1 MGSRETQPAQA
12 TDVLDEEEPIL
23 APLVGQVV
31 GVTEAGLLL
40 VDFPGNRRGAL
51 PARTALELDVEARQR
66 AVALRQE
73 AVLLFERGEPALPL
87 LVGLLP
93 PPSET
98 PLTDA
103 LLATSLPVAS
113 AEADLDGKRL
123 VLEGRE
129 EVVLRCGKAS
139 LTLRHDGQVL
149 LRGVNIR
156 ADAEE
161 VHRIRGGK
169 VQIN

>member
-23 APLVGQVV
+23 SPLVGQVV
-31 GVTEAGLLL
+31 GMTEAGLLL

-51 PARTALELDVEARQR
+51 PARTSLTLDVEARQQ
-66 AVALRQE
+66 AVARRQE
-73 AVLLFERGEPALPL
+73 AVLLFEEGDPARPL
-87 LVGLLP
+87 LVGLLQA
-93 PPSET
+93 PSET

-103 LLATSLPVAS
+103 LLAASLPVGP
-113 AEADLDGKRL
+113 AEADLDDKRV

-139 LTLRHDGQVL
+139 LTLRRDGQVL

>member
-1 MGSRETQPAQA
+1 MGISEKKPGRGAQ
-12 TDVLDEEEPIL
+12 VLDSEEFIP
-23 APLVGQVV
+23 ASLVGWVV
-31 GVTEAGLLL
+31 GVTGGGLLL

-51 PARTALELDVEARQR
+51 PARTSLSLDAESWQR
-66 AVALRQE
+66 AVVRRQE
-73 AVLLFERGEPALPL
+73 AVLLFEQGNPSRPL
-87 LVGLLP
+87 LIGLLQP
-93 PPSET
+93 VSET

-103 LLATSLPVAS
+103 LLAEPFTALPD
-113 AEADLDGKRL
+113 EAHIDGKR
-123 VLEGRE
+123 VVFEGRE

-139 LTLRHDGQVL
+139 LTLRRDGQVL

-156 ADAEE
+156 TDAEE

>member
-1 MGSRETQPAQA
+1 MVQA
-12 TDVLDEEEPIL
+12 TEVLEPEELIRES
-23 APLVGQVV
+23 LVGWVAGMTV
-31 GVTEAGLLL
+31 GGLLL

-51 PARTALELDVEARQR
+51 PARTSLLLDAEARRQ
-66 AVALRQE
+66 AVARRQE
-73 AVLLFERGEPALPL
+73 AVLLFERGSPARPL
-87 LVGLLP
+87 LIGLLQP
-93 PPSET
+93 LSET

-103 LLATSLPVAS
+103 LLAEPLPGVP
-113 AEADLDGKRL
+113 AEAHIDGKRV
-123 VLEGRE
+123 VLEGRD

-139 LTLRHDGQVL
+139 LTLRRDGQVL
-149 LRGVNIR
+149 LHGVNIR